1 MVERFDLES
10 LVAVRAFL
18 AHAFTRGER
27 DDFVGW
33 EFALSQN
40 VEHFA
45 PDIAGSAYD
54 GDLVTHC

>member
-1 MVERFDLES
+1 MVERLHLQG

-27 DDFVGW
+27 DHFVGGK
-33 EFALSQN
+33 FAFVQN

-45 PDIAGSAYD
+45 PDIAGSAHH